1 MALLYEL
8 AQGRLLPGVRAP
20 VKGLRP
26 EFQTLLAAFPTPEAL
41 DALAAPPEKR
51 GFFREVGAATRSMF
65 ADLGAQMSFIGGVVL
80 GFAAVLRRP
89 RLMRWREVA
98 VVFEKAGVNALPIVS
113 LISLLMGLV
122 IAFEAA
128 QPLEMFGAQIF
139 IADMIGLVMVREFS
153 PIFTA
158 IIFAGRSGSA
168 FAAEIGTMKVNE
180 ELNALE
186 TMGLDPMRFLVI
198 QRVFAGTMLMPVL
211 AAYSMV
217 LGVFGGVLVMLTMGF
232 PLAQIWGQLEGALHV
247 RDVVVGSLEVVRLRG
262 DRRRPR
268 LPARDA
274 DEGGPQRRRRL
285 DDPRR
290 GGGDP
295 HDHRRGRRLQRHHLR
310 AARMSATPPAPTV
323 IDVDDVTIAYGPK
336 VIQKDLTFQV
346 RRGEVFVILGGSG
359 CGKSSLLKTHDRPL
373 PAADRPHPLRGGR
386 HRDGRRGTTASG
398 CSGSSA

>member
-1 MALLYEL
+1 MSARPDESPETGCRVALRPGNGAASVLALSGVLDVETTAAARAEAVRLLAGDRPSALEVDASGVARGDGAGMSLLYEL
-8 AQGRLLPGVRAP
+8 AQGRLLPGVRATIR
-20 VKGLRP
+20 GLPP
-26 EFQTLLAAFPTPEAL
+26 EFQPLLDAYPAP
-41 DALAAPPEKR
+41 DALAALQPAPPR
-51 GFFREVGAATRSMF
+51 RSVLREIGEHTDSIL
-65 ADLGAQMSFIGGVVL
+65 ADLRAQATFIGGVVQ

-89 RLMRWREVA
+89 RLMRWHEVA

-211 AAYSMV
+211 AAYSMFLGV
-217 LGVFGGVLVMLTMGF
+217 LGGVIVMLAMGF
-232 PLAQIWGQLEGALHV
+232 TLVQIWGQLVGALGV
-247 RDVVVGSLEVVRLRG
+247 KDVLVGVSKSFVFGAIVAGLGCLRG
-262 DRRRPR
+262 MQTKEGPNAVGDSTTRAVVAGI
-268 LPARDA
+268 LMIIVVDA
-274 DEGGPQRRRRL
+274 VY
-285 DDPRR
+285 
-290 GGGDP
+290 
-295 HDHRRGRRLQRHHLR
+295 
-310 AARMSATPPAPTV
+310 SV
-323 IDVDDVTIAYGPK
+323 
-336 VIQKDLTFQV
+336 LTYV
-346 RRGEVFVILGGSG
+346 LHI
-359 CGKSSLLKTHDRPL
+359 
-373 PAADRPHPLRGGR
+373 
-386 HRDGRRGTTASG
+386 
-398 CSGSSA
+398 

>member
-1 MALLYEL
+1 MSSPATARVELRPGSGQGAVLTLSGAFDVSTAAAARRQILDRLAGARPAALEVDASGIERGDVSGMALLYEL
-8 AQGRLLPGVRAP
+8 SQGRLLPGVRAS
-20 VKGLRP
+20 VKGVRP

-41 DALAAPPEKR
+41 SALQKPAER
-51 GFFREVGAATRSMF
+51 LGFLREVGAATKSML
-65 ADLGAQMSFIGGVVL
+65 ADLAAQATFIGGVVL

-198 QRVFAGTMLMPVL
+198 QRVFAGTLLMPVL
-211 AAYSMV
+211 AAYSML
-217 LGVFGGVLVMLTMGF
+217 LGVFGGIIVMLTMGF
-232 PLAQIWGQLEGALHV
+232 TLAQVWAQLVGALHV
-247 RDVVVGSLEVVRLRG
+247 RDVLVGISKSFVFGAIIAGLGCLRG
-262 DRRRPR
+262 MQTKEGPNAVGDSTTRAVVAGI
-268 LPARDA
+268 LMIIVVDA
-274 DEGGPQRRRRL
+274 VY
-285 DDPRR
+285 
-290 GGGDP
+290 
-295 HDHRRGRRLQRHHLR
+295 
-310 AARMSATPPAPTV
+310 SV
-323 IDVDDVTIAYGPK
+323 
-336 VIQKDLTFQV
+336 LTYV
-346 RRGEVFVILGGSG
+346 LHV
-359 CGKSSLLKTHDRPL
+359 
-373 PAADRPHPLRGGR
+373 
-386 HRDGRRGTTASG
+386 
-398 CSGSSA
+398 

>member
-1 MALLYEL
+1 MTPEAPVRVDLRPGQNGSAVLSLGGAFDVSTAASARRQILDRLAGARPASLEVDASGIERGDVSGMALLYEL
-8 AQGRLLPGVRAP
+8 AQGRLLPGVRAS
-20 VKGLRP
+20 VKGVRP

-41 DALAAPPEKR
+41 GALAAPVERR
-51 GFFREVGAATRSMF
+51 GLLREVGAATTSMF
-65 ADLGAQMSFIGGVVL
+65 ADLAAQATFIGGVVL
-80 GFAAVLRRP
+80 GFVAVLRRP
-89 RLMRWREVA
+89 HLMRWREVA

-211 AAYSMV
+211 AAYSMF
-217 LGVFGGVLVMLTMGF
+217 LGVFGGVIVMLTMGF
-232 PLAQIWGQLEGALHV
+232 PLAQIWAQLVGALHV
-247 RDVVVGSLEVVRLRG
+247 NDVLVGVSKSFVFGAIVAGLGCLRG
-262 DRRRPR
+262 MQTKEGPNAVGDSTTRAVVAGI
-268 LPARDA
+268 LMIIVVDA
-274 DEGGPQRRRRL
+274 VY
-285 DDPRR
+285 
-290 GGGDP
+290 
-295 HDHRRGRRLQRHHLR
+295 
-310 AARMSATPPAPTV
+310 SV
-323 IDVDDVTIAYGPK
+323 
-336 VIQKDLTFQV
+336 LTYV
-346 RRGEVFVILGGSG
+346 LHV
-359 CGKSSLLKTHDRPL
+359 
-373 PAADRPHPLRGGR
+373 
-386 HRDGRRGTTASG
+386 
-398 CSGSSA
+398 